1 MSEIES
7 IVVSYTTINVGS
19 FWRNRTNGKLLK
31 ISKIKEPNVGMFI
44 VETMGEDGITQTF
57 SAPIFERIHEQM
69 KVAEISTMPEIG

>member
-19 FWRNRTNGKLLK
+19 FWRNRTNGKSLK

-44 VETMGEDGITQTF
+44 VEAMGEDGITQTF

-69 KVAEISTMPEIG
+69 KVAEISTMPEIA